1 MALQSKTVKIE
12 DVLKII
18 DQNSTFI
25 INEEHQ
31 MIAILKKE
39 ATEDEIYE
47 LMEWFNQQGVK
58 CDLSRGDYQTIIGLV
73 GDTSKIDPELVE
85 SLDIVETVKRIS
97 NTEPEETSHRAPGSF
112 AASDIKTVGIVGL
125 GLIGG
130 SFAKAYKE
138 KSNARIL
145 GYDLHNS
152 ITSFAKLEGTLDDVL
167 TQENVSECDLIII
180 ALYNQAIINF
190 VKENAPLIKKDA
202 LVIDTGG
209 LKRRVC
215 KECFPI
221 AKEYGFTFVGGHPM
235 AGKKFS
241 GYKYS
246 TGKLFRD
253 SSMIIVPPEEHITPE
268 LLHRLEN
275 ALAPCR
281 FGKLTVCSAE
291 KHDSMIAFTSEMA
304 HIVSNA
310 YIKSPTAREHQ
321 GFSAGSYK
329 DMTRVAWL
337 NEDMW
342 TEIFM
347 ENRDNLIY
355 ELDTII
361 NYLKEYKN
369 ALETQDAK
377 TLKSIL
383 RDGKLAKEEVDGI

>member
-1 MALQSKTVKIE
+1 
-12 DVLKII
+12 
-18 DQNSTFI
+18 
-25 INEEHQ
+25 
-31 MIAILKKE
+31 MIAIIKPE

-47 LMEWFNQQGVK
+47 LTEWFRAQGVK

-73 GDTSKIDPELVE
+73 GDTSGIDPELVE
-85 SLDIVETVKRIS
+85 ALDIVESVTRIS
-97 NTEPEETSHRAPGSF
+97 KPDSEEAIRTKAPGDFSR
-112 AASDIKTVGIVGL
+112 SGIKTVGIVGL

-130 SFAKAYKE
+130 SYAKAFHD
-138 KSNARIL
+138 KSDAKIL
-145 GYDLHNS
+145 GYDISDS
-152 ITSFAKLEGTLDDVL
+152 ITSFAKLEGTLDDIL
-167 TQENVSECDLIII
+167 TKDNIGECDLLIV
-180 ALYNQAIINF
+180 ALYNQAIIDF
-190 VKENAPLIKKDA
+190 ITEHAPLIKKGA

-209 LKRRVC
+209 LKRRIC
-215 KECFPI
+215 RECFPV
-221 AKEYGFTFVGGHPM
+221 ATENGFTFVGGHPM

-253 SSMIIVPPEEHITPE
+253 SSMIIVPDPKCSDIYSI
-268 LLHRLEN
+268 LHRVED

-281 FGKLTVCSAE
+281 FGSITVCSAE

-310 YIKSPTAREHQ
+310 YIKSPTAREHN

-347 ENRDNLIY
+347 ENKDNLIF

-361 NYLKEYKN
+361 AFLEEYKK
-369 ALETQDAK
+369 ALEDEDFDKLK
-377 TLKSIL
+377 TIL
-383 RDGKLAKEEVDGI
+383 RDGKMAKEELDGI

>member
-1 MALQSKTVKIE
+1 
-12 DVLKII
+12 
-18 DQNSTFI
+18 
-25 INEEHQ
+25 
-31 MIAILKKE
+31 MIAILKSE

-47 LMEWFNQQGVK
+47 LTKWFEEQGLK
-58 CDLSRGDYQTIIGLV
+58 CDLSRGDYQTILGLV
-73 GDTSKIDPELVE
+73 GDTSSIDPELIE
-85 SLDIVETVKRIS
+85 SLDIVESVARITKTDTDQPVKK
-97 NTEPEETSHRAPGSF
+97 RAPGDF
-112 AASDIKTVGIVGL
+112 ANSRIKTVGVVGL

-130 SFAKAYKE
+130 SYAKAFRD
-138 KSNARIL
+138 KSDATIY
-145 GYDLHNS
+145 GYDLDSS
-152 ITSFAKLEGTLDDVL
+152 ITSFAKLEGTLDEIL
-167 TQENVSECDLIII
+167 TDDNIGKCDLIIV
-180 ALYNQAIINF
+180 ALYNQAIIDF
-190 VKENAPLIKKDA
+190 IKEKAPLIKKGA

-209 LKRRVC
+209 LKRRIC
-215 KECFPI
+215 RECFPV
-221 AKEYGFTFVGGHPM
+221 AEEYGFTFVGGHPM

-253 SSMIIVPPEEHITPE
+253 SSMIIVPDGLTEHKMLNENVNTV
-268 LLHRLEN
+268 LHRVED

-281 FGKLTVCSAE
+281 FGSITVCSAE

-310 YIKSPTAREHQ
+310 YIKSPTAREHD

-355 ELDTII
+355 ELDVIEK
-361 NYLKEYKN
+361 YLEEYKK
-369 ALETQDAK
+369 ALETEDAV
-377 TLKSIL
+377 TLKRIL